1 MDYAQLLDIPIQR
14 VEAYKKAIE
23 IYINNLKKKGK
34 KNENKNND
42 IKESIASAYASI
54 VSLYM
59 TTDLCDDPN
68 AESICENSIIEALK
82 YCPESIEALLQLSNL
97 RIIRKRDNE
106 AKEAMFKILQK
117 IKKVDIGENIEQSLP
132 ERDIL
137 INLSQN
143 FAELKLFKEACYVI
157 NLLIKI
163 DDEDIESYY
172 LLAVYEDNNRNFF
185 SSMEALD
192 KFNNIYMKLQKN
204 GETISPILQQYVDS
218 AKALYNKLS
227 KIKKDKLIDE
237 NPEED
242 DEDERSEAPE
252 EVHEVVFSLTVLYLA
267 LKVLK
272 SLLLANKVLELVG
285 RWDLHHDIR
294 PSTLVNLLFLEDI
307 AYVSRLDIHLQSPL
321 LLVDDDSRGIALLHI
336 TLELAVCG
344 ITRGAA
350 RKQGTVA
357 AHEQIAQGDGNDE
370 INPRETYLRARL
382 LVLLILI
389 CFLVVAHNQSR
400 LGML

>member
-1 MDYAQLLDIPIQR
+1 METEENPDLEKVKELMEECEYEEAEKMLKPLFKKDPNNVEILDYLGEIYLNMGNSKGSKKMLEKSINLKPNENADKYMDYAQVLDIPIQR

-23 IYINNLKKKGK
+23 IYINNLKKNGK
-34 KNENKNND
+34 KNESKNND
-42 IKESIASAYASI
+42 IKESISSAYASI

-59 TTDLCDDPN
+59 TTDLCDDSN
-68 AESICENSIIEALK
+68 AESICENSINEALK

-106 AKEAMFKILQK
+106 AKEALFKILEK
-117 IKKVDIGENIEQSLP
+117 IKKVDMGENIEQSLP

-157 NLLIKI
+157 NLLIKK

-204 GETISPILQQYVDS
+204 GETITPILQQYVDS

-237 NPEED
+237 NPED
-242 DEDERSEAPE
+242 DDNDDMEEEEDEEM
-252 EVHEVVFSLTVLYLA
+252 
-267 LKVLK
+267 K
-272 SLLLANKVLELVG
+272 
-285 RWDLHHDIR
+285 
-294 PSTLVNLLFLEDI
+294 
-307 AYVSRLDIHLQSPL
+307 
-321 LLVDDDSRGIALLHI
+321 
-336 TLELAVCG
+336 
-344 ITRGAA
+344 
-350 RKQGTVA
+350 
-357 AHEQIAQGDGNDE
+357 
-370 INPRETYLRARL
+370 
-382 LVLLILI
+382 
-389 CFLVVAHNQSR
+389 
-400 LGML
+400 